1 MAIPTSHPPAPTV
14 ERRKVFGEM
23 AHQLIIVGRDDPGLY
38 EALCADWAGDKDV
51 AVIFD
56 RRVGQRRHAARALE
70 ADRRQADRRRE
81 TPVEALLAWRGGGRA
96 ARKMDVLSALN
107 SVPVSVAVRHRPL
120 PKVTTPRQP
129 PAEGAADEPVVRK
142 APLIAPP
149 GVVVFT
155 NPTAKARAFPLTPD
169 ANLTIAAYEPNRE
182 TIVVRASAP
191 ARIATSEVALPGWR
205 LVRNGERWP
214 IAKLGS
220 VFIAFEAPAGESTFE
235 LIYRPVGFEI
245 GVVMFAIGI
254 VLLALLSKMKT
265 V

>member
-1 MAIPTSHPPAPTV
+1 
-14 ERRKVFGEM
+14 VFGEM

-107 SVPVSVAVRHRPL
+107 SGPVSVAVRHRPL

-149 GVVVFT
+149 SVVVGLMILLGSVSGGVVGGVAVWLFLT
-155 NPTAKARAFPLTPD
+155 YEFGSVLPWSASAASQNARPGLLAWCRRPLQK
-169 ANLTIAAYEPNRE
+169 LLGSEP
-182 TIVVRASAP
+182 AP
-191 ARIATSEVALPGWR
+191 ARKASRA
-205 LVRNGERWP
+205 
-214 IAKLGS
+214 
-220 VFIAFEAPAGESTFE
+220 
-235 LIYRPVGFEI
+235 
-245 GVVMFAIGI
+245 
-254 VLLALLSKMKT
+254 
-265 V
+265 